1 MPPADLPVA
10 DSARSACSRAHAE
23 HASGTAID
31 WRQLSHELRTPLNAI
46 LGNAEL
52 LLDGSTGPLSAQARA
67 CLGEIQ
73 IAGHRLLRQV
83 QLLLA
88 WSELGASQ
96 RKLAEGRVDLI
107 ALVREA
113 LTDARPEGV
122 RIDPHDAALSIW
134 GDRFWLHMLV
144 AEIIALPEPSRAVPT
159 IALESSAKDRA
170 LRFTWPDFAAAQTG
184 GLQRALIEAI
194 ARLQGAAVVPN
205 ADGLSLR
212 WSLHQLA
219 WPRAAASYAEQGC
232 EPGAQ
237 QPYEPASSGAGPVSS
252 PHDGE

>member
-10 DSARSACSRAHAE
+10 DSTRSACSRAHAG

-73 IAGHRLLRQV
+73 ISGHRLLRQV

-88 WSELGASQ
+88 WSELGAS
-96 RKLAEGRVDLI
+96 RPKLAECRVDLI
-107 ALVREA
+107 GLVREA
-113 LTDARPEGV
+113 LTDARRESV
-122 RIDPHDAALSIW
+122 RIDPPDAALSIR

-144 AEIIALPEPSRAVPT
+144 AEIIALPERAVPT
-159 IALESSAKDRA
+159 IALESS
-170 LRFTWPDFAAAQTG
+170 
-184 GLQRALIEAI
+184 
-194 ARLQGAAVVPN
+194 
-205 ADGLSLR
+205 
-212 WSLHQLA
+212 
-219 WPRAAASYAEQGC
+219 
-232 EPGAQ
+232 
-237 QPYEPASSGAGPVSS
+237 
-252 PHDGE
+252 